1 MKLSEHFDL
10 EEFTRRKLP
19 RASASTTRHRS
30 ASSPTCP
37 GSPLRWRPSA
47 MRVAAGRS
55 PSAAATDVRR
65 SISALGGE
73 ESAHMDGRAADIH
86 VRGMSPEALRR
97 QSSMP
102 TLSWINSS
110 TRVHGFTS
118 ASQSPD
124 PRRAVTS

>member
-1 MKLSEHFDL
+1 
-10 EEFTRRKLP
+10 
-19 RASASTTRHRS
+19 
-30 ASSPTCP
+30 
-37 GSPLRWRPSA
+37 
-47 MRVAAGRS
+47 
-55 PSAAATDVRR
+55 
-65 SISALGGE
+65 
-73 ESAHMDGRAADIH
+73 MDGRAADIH